1 MTRSELCVRV
11 AAATSLSK
19 ADAAAAVGAVFSAIA
34 DALAKGETVAGRRVR
49 ELHHQGPRGTCR
61 SQPSDRR
68 SRRYRRLS
76 SAGLQGRE
84 GPSRRGPRIASTPTS
99 LDPRRL
105 QRPCRRAP
113 AVAHHGTTAPSAPTR
128 GDTPALKFRCFLI
141 ACTRSIAG
149 PVPTATGGSQSRLRP
164 LLSGPSR
171 CLDARAPG
179 RLGQGGE
186 VDISA
191 IRHRC
196 EHLRRPAVH
205 IGSLARAYLSSR
217 RDAGLLR
224 RQSCE
229 PVRLAIAPP
238 ATQPL
243 SAADCRAPDLHCAGP
258 PRGAFPVS
266 TSDPEWAKGVYP
278 YGPVQTAHCKRM
290 RRSYDRCRRTR
301 RLPSPLGTP
310 LTCAIL

>member
-164 LLSGPSR
+164 LLSGLSR

-179 RLGQGGE
+179 RLGQGEEGR
-186 VDISA
+186 ISLNRPTVPTHA
-191 IRHRC
+191 QPRAALELSRARAPYIAGC
-196 EHLRRPAVH
+196 EFSAPTVLRIAAQAPYWTRYPAAYGPAVH
-205 IGSLARAYLSSR
+205 
-217 RDAGLLR
+217 
-224 RQSCE
+224 E
-229 PVRLAIAPP
+229 PK
-238 ATQPL
+238 PL
-243 SAADCRAPDLHCAGP
+243 VRAPTK
-258 PRGAFPVS
+258 
-266 TSDPEWAKGVYP
+266 TSPTPTTG
-278 YGPVQTAHCKRM
+278 
-290 RRSYDRCRRTR
+290 RRH
-301 RLPSPLGTP
+301 
-310 LTCAIL
+310 